1 VSGRVPT
8 SIPSA
13 VCAPDGH
20 CVTCADDG
28 VEMRVVGAE
37 RDGLAP
43 CEGPEGEASEVE
55 VTLVSPVAPGDRVLV
70 HAGVALALLAAEAAA

>member
-1 VSGRVPT
+1 
-8 SIPSA
+8 
-13 VCAPDGH
+13 
-20 CVTCADDG
+20 
-28 VEMRVVGAE
+28 MRVVGAE